1 MFDDIY
7 KEDDTF
13 ISSFLFYEGVR
24 LLFIETQATYSDR
37 DGRHTKQLR
46 SLSKTYRRNVIH
58 HV

>member
-1 MFDDIY
+1 MFDDIN

-24 LLFIETQATYSDR
+24 LLFIETQAEKSIQNI
-37 DGRHTKQLR
+37 H
-46 SLSKTYRRNVIH
+46 RRNVIH